1 MFQLDSIP
9 DRICGFNAWNMRTQN
24 TFKAFYALNSTN
36 SRKQYVHSILLH
48 FSFYFIPYREC
59 KDSDLIRFFQR
70 FYALIF
76 RQLGYILK
84 YIISGVWERLWSLHY
99 LYNSGRLRL
108 FSSSII
114 WFISESGAITLYSKA
129 FSKAPLPAF
138 VIKPRSSR
146 SIHLS
151 KFSCVQWLLGRRGE
165 RRWIN
170 LPSGRRLRVESIQP
184 KHRASS
190 TTSMYGMADHS
201 GHLLR

>member
-9 DRICGFNAWNMRTQN
+9 NRICGFNAWNRRTQT
-24 TFKAFYALNSTN
+24 TFKAFYALNSIN
-36 SRKQYVHSILLH
+36 SRKQYVHSVLLH
-48 FSFYFIPYREC
+48 FSFCFIPYREC
-59 KDSDLIRFFQR
+59 KDSDLIRYFQR

-84 YIISGVWERLWSLHY
+84 YIISGILENDYGLY

-114 WFISESGAITLYSKA
+114 WFISELGATTLYSNA
-129 FSKAPLPAF
+129 FSKATLPAF

-165 RRWIN
+165 RRWTN
-170 LPSGRRLRVESIQP
+170 LPSGRRLLVESIQP

>member
-9 DRICGFNAWNMRTQN
+9 NKICGFNAWNMRTQN
-24 TFKAFYALNSTN
+24 TLKAFCALNANN
-36 SRKQYVHSILLH
+36 SRKQYVHSVLLH
-48 FSFYFIPYREC
+48 FSFYSIPYREC
-59 KDSDLIRFFQR
+59 KDSDLGRYLQR
-70 FYALIF
+70 IYTLIF
-76 RQLGYILK
+76 SQLGYILK
-84 YIISGVWERLWSLHY
+84 YIISGIWGNDYGLY

-114 WFISESGAITLYSKA
+114 WFISESGATTLYSNA
-129 FSKAPLPAF
+129 FSNAVLPAS
-138 VIKPRSSR
+138 VINPRSSR

-151 KFSCVQWLLGRRGE
+151 KFSCVQWLFGRRGDK
-165 RRWIN
+165 RWTN

-190 TTSMYGMADHS
+190 TTSMYGMANHS